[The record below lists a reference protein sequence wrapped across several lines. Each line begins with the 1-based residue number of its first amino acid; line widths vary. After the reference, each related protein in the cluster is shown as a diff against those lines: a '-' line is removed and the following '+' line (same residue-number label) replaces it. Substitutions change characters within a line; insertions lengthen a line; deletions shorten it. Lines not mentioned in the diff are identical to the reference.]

1 MSYMGSMYFGLVAG
15 REAVPG
21 VDAISRHIV
30 DALEELKKPA
40 DRAMAAVNRPARAP
54 RRPAGE
60 RGSRRRS
67 ADRS

>member
-21 VDAISRHIV
+21 VDAISRYIV

-40 DRAMAAVNRPARAP
+40 DRAMAAANRPARAP
-54 RRPAGE
+54 RRPAAQSGA
-60 RGSRRRS
+60 GRRS
-67 ADRS
+67 AGGS